1 MLGASLGTSPRR
13 VPDAELIIVALE
25 AGGWN
30 VGGSV
35 CFGLCPQALRNQM
48 DSKGRDAVPT
58 DENSVPHL
66 LELKLRVRAGG
77 IQIKKRMSL
86 LTFEFIKQKLI
97 ALTAR

>member
-1 MLGASLGTSPRR
+1 
-13 VPDAELIIVALE
+13 
-25 AGGWN
+25 
-30 VGGSV
+30 
-35 CFGLCPQALRNQM
+35 M